1 MSNKERR
8 VSALTAII
16 LAVIMYFID
25 FRISTG
31 IILGYLASIFHL
43 YLITISMDNMLK
55 SGRVN
60 MFIVM
65 LGSMLRYVIIAF
77 PLVIALILPQYFNI
91 FGAAGGFILY
101 KVVLIAFAVFYK
113 D

>member
-1 MSNKERR
+1 
-8 VSALTAII
+8 
-16 LAVIMYFID
+16 
-25 FRISTG
+25 
-31 IILGYLASIFHL
+31 
-43 YLITISMDNMLK
+43 
-55 SGRVN
+55 
-60 MFIVM
+60 M